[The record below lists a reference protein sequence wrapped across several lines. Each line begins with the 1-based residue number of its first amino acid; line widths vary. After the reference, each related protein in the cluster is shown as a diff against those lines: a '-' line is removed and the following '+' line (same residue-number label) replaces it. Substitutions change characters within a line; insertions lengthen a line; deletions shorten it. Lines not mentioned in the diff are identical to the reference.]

1 MEHKIISNHKWTSG
15 LPSNSLWILEYQ
27 LAPDLGHTKFCTFL
41 EVTWR
46 LSCDIGY
53 HAKSQSK
60 WFNCRCKEPSQTY
73 VKVECIKMEALSSI
87 KECRHD
93 EWEFWEPD
101 LKKSQLAAE
110 ITTRSCCLPSS
121 DDNIPVTWSC
131 MTLQNLTSTDHG
143 THNNS
148 SKPTEPQDT
157 FLMRFTSCT
166 TPTTSYP
173 C

>member
-1 MEHKIISNHKWTSG
+1 MNFRFTQQQPLNSWIPNGTRLWSYKVLHISGSDLKTQ
-15 LPSNSLWILEYQ
+15 LWHWLALKEPEQMILDY
-27 LAPDLGHTKFCTFL
+27 
-41 EVTWR
+41 
-46 LSCDIGY
+46 S
-53 HAKSQSK
+53 
-60 WFNCRCKEPSQTY
+60 NCRCKEPSQTY
-73 VKVECIKMEALSSI
+73 VKVECIKMETLSSI

-93 EWEFWEPD
+93 EREFQEPD

-166 TPTTSYP
+166 TPTTNYP

>member
-1 MEHKIISNHKWTSG
+1 MNFRFTQQQPLNSWIPNGTGLRSYKVLHISGSDLKTQLWHW
-15 LPSNSLWILEYQ
+15 LPRKEPEQMILDY
-27 LAPDLGHTKFCTFL
+27 
-41 EVTWR
+41 
-46 LSCDIGY
+46 S
-53 HAKSQSK
+53 
-60 WFNCRCKEPSQTY
+60 NCRCKEPSQTY